1 MEELKL
7 IVASNLIRLRAAAG
21 LTQAELGEKIN
32 YSDKSVSKWERGESL
47 PDAAVLKKLAEIFQV
62 SVDDLLTEASQWRP
76 QKEETG
82 LSYSP
87 FMITLMS
94 LFGIWTLALLVF
106 VIFWILGDYIW
117 MIFGAAVPVSLITL
131 LVMNSIWNKGRKN
144 RLIIGILILTVIAL
158 IYFCLWRY
166 HPWQLFLVALPAELM
181 VFFSGRVKKS
191 RNKKNIE
198 KTAAKS

>member
-76 QKEETG
+76 RKEETG

-158 IYFCLWRY
+158 IYFCLRRY
-166 HPWQLFLVALPAELM
+166 HPWQLFLVAIPAELM

-191 RNKKNIE
+191 RNKKTS
-198 KTAAKS
+198 KK

>member
-144 RLIIGILILTVIAL
+144 RLIIGILILTIIAL

-166 HPWQLFLVALPAELM
+166 HPWQLFLVAIPAELM